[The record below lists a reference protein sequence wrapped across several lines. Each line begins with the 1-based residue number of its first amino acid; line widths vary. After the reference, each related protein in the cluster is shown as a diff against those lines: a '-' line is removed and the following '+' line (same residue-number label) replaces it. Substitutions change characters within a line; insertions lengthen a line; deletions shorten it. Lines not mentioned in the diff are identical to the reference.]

1 VIARRIAAAVAAVA
15 VVTAG
20 SVAIQGASPALAW
33 EAQTTHAGLAEQ
45 AAIASRLHDRL
56 RALGWSRGLYEP
68 LTVPP
73 ADAPDLLAALRRL
86 DPVDGLVPDARGRQ
100 YALAWIAAGAAL
112 ADAPFAQHHFFD
124 PATGKGWS
132 REPVGVFGKARAALA
147 GRLAGANLPST
158 GTPAPDWV
166 VAKDNPLG
174 LGGFLDQY
182 AKAARARTPGERSR
196 HMAAALVAAGS
207 ILHVLAD
214 VGSPSHVRGDI
225 AAHLDPVGPGKDD
238 LGSRFER
245 IAALAWGRLGVPAP
259 ARVVTRPTL
268 RAFFT
273 AADGSGL
280 ADVTAS
286 RWFSAYTL
294 PQPTRIGTGSR
305 AQVHPALVKPR
316 PAPPDR
322 LNLMAASSDQGVT
335 LNGPDGTCL
344 ARYRVASG
352 ILSWFLDDDCLLAQA
367 GAILPEVASFSAGLL
382 DFLLRGELEV
392 TITGAEIQVA
402 SGGAIGAGDL
412 EILAEDAA
420 GVRTPITTVKVA
432 PATEPTAIG
441 RVALPAGAGRAVAV
455 FRGVD
460 GAGEPLV
467 AVGAG
472 ELP

>member
-1 VIARRIAAAVAAVA
+1 VIARRIAAAVVAVA
-15 VVTAG
+15 L
-20 SVAIQGASPALAW
+20 ASTPALAW

-45 AAIASRLHDRL
+45 AAIASRLHTRL
-56 RALGWSRGLYEP
+56 RVLGWSRGLYEP

-73 ADAPDLLAALRRL
+73 ADAPDLLAAMRRL

-112 ADAPFAQHHFFD
+112 ADAPFAEHHFFD

-132 REPVGVFGKARAALA
+132 REPVGIFGKARDAIA
-147 GRLAGANLPST
+147 GRLARAGLPT
-158 GTPAPDWV
+158 RGTPAPDWV

-174 LGGFLDQY
+174 LAGFLDQY
-182 AKAARARTPGERSR
+182 TKAARARTPGERSR

-225 AAHLDPVGPGKDD
+225 ASHLDPVGPGKDD

-280 ADVTAS
+280 ADATAS

-294 PQPTRIGTGSR
+294 PQPTRIGAGGGR
-305 AQVHPALVKPR
+305 AQVNPALVKPK

-322 LNLMAASSDQGVT
+322 LNLMAASADQGVT
-335 LNGPDGTCL
+335 LSSAEGTCL

-352 ILSWFLDDDCLLAQA
+352 VLSWFLDDDCLLEQA

-392 TITGAEIQVA
+392 TIAGSEVQVA
-402 SGGAIGAGDL
+402 TDGAIGAGEL
-412 EILAEDAA
+412 EILGEDAA

-432 PATEPTAIG
+432 PAAEPTAVG
-441 RVALPAGAGRAVAV
+441 RAALPAGARRAIAV

-467 AVGAG
+467 ALGAA

>member
-1 VIARRIAAAVAAVA
+1 VIARRIAAAVVAVA
-15 VVTAG
+15 VV
-20 SVAIQGASPALAW
+20 SVTTLQSATPALAW

-45 AAIASRLHDRL
+45 AALASRLHTRL
-56 RALGWSRGLYEP
+56 RVLGWSRGLYEP

-73 ADAPDLLAALRRL
+73 ADAPDLLAAMRRL

-112 ADAPFAQHHFFD
+112 ADAPFAEHHYFD
-124 PATGKGWS
+124 PTTGKGWT
-132 REPVGVFGKARAALA
+132 REPVGIFGKARDAIA
-147 GRLAGANLPST
+147 GRLARSGLPT
-158 GTPAPDWV
+158 HGTPAPDWV
-166 VAKDNPLG
+166 VSKDNPLG
-174 LGGFLDQY
+174 LAGFLDQY
-182 AKAARARTPGERSR
+182 TKAARARTPGERSR

-280 ADVTAS
+280 ADATAS

-294 PQPTRIGTGSR
+294 PQPTRIGSGGR
-305 AQVHPALVKPR
+305 AQVNPALVRPR
-316 PAPPDR
+316 PTPPDR

-335 LNGPDGTCL
+335 LSSAEGTCL
-344 ARYRVASG
+344 ARYRVTSG
-352 ILSWFLDDDCLLAQA
+352 VLSWFLDDDCLLEQA

-392 TITGAEIQVA
+392 TIAGSEVQVA
-402 SGGAIGAGDL
+402 TASAVGAGEL
-412 EILAEDAA
+412 EILGEDEA

-432 PATEPTAIG
+432 AATEPTAVG
-441 RVALPAGAGRAVAV
+441 RAALPAGARRAIAV

-467 AVGAG
+467 AVGAA